1 MEEDDGT
8 ERIRRFLKA
17 NGYHVAKSD
26 ITQILNQMAQTL
38 ERQIEQ
44 SNGFVERPLLC
55 EVIRFSKEIKIIAE
69 LPGAFEESININA
82 YDNEIEIEAQSE
94 RTSYYEIINL
104 PPEADTKIF
113 KSAFLNG
120 FLELTLKKKRIRNKA
135 IKVDGTTSLK
145 HG

>member
-104 PPEADTKIF
+104 PPEADTKLF

>member
-1 MEEDDGT
+1 
-8 ERIRRFLKA
+8 
-17 NGYHVAKSD
+17 
-26 ITQILNQMAQTL
+26 
-38 ERQIEQ
+38 
-44 SNGFVERPLLC
+44 LLC
-55 EVIRFSKEIKIIAE
+55 EVVRFSKEIKIIAE

-120 FLELTLKKKRIRNKA
+120 FLEITLKKSVLEIKP
-135 IKVDGTTSLK
+135 IKVDWTTLFKTWQILGCLSSRKSSFISSLSGYIPCK
-145 HG
+145 